1 MSDVAFDFRLL
12 TFTLIMV
19 KSKFS
24 ADFANLA
31 PIRAFV
37 GEAAE
42 RAGLSGKDVYAV
54 QLAADEA
61 CSNVIE
67 HAYEGIPDGEIELV
81 CDAQAGQVTV
91 VIHDHGKIFDIT
103 NVRPPNLGRNLGE
116 REIGGLGV
124 FLIHRLMDEIRFES
138 SRESGNTLTMIKR
151 KSGGA

>member
-1 MSDVAFDFRLL
+1 MSDVTFDFRLL
-12 TFTLIMV
+12 TFPLIMS

-67 HAYEGIPDGEIELV
+67 HAYAGAPEGVIEIACEADGGEI
-81 CDAQAGQVTV
+81 CI
-91 VIHDHGKIFDIT
+91 VIHDHGKELDISQ
-103 NVRPPNLGRNLGE
+103 VRKPNLSKELGE
-116 REIGGLGV
+116 REVGGLGV
-124 FLIHRLMDEIRFES
+124 YLIYKLMDDVHFES
-138 SRESGNTLTMIKR
+138 SKQNGNILTMKKR

>member
-1 MSDVAFDFRLL
+1 MSDVTFDFRLL
-12 TFTLIMV
+12 TFPLLML

-37 GEAAE
+37 GDAAE

-67 HAYEGIPDGEIELV
+67 HAYEGIPNGEIELV

-103 NVRPPNLGRNLGE
+103 NVRPPNLGKDLSE
-116 REIGGLGV
+116 REVGGLGV
-124 FLIHRLMDEIRFES
+124 FLIHKLMDEVRFS
-138 SRESGNTLTMIKR
+138 SSKKTGNTLTLVKR
-151 KSGGA
+151 KSRDS